1 MSSQG
6 RGELRR
12 SDALWWLRACWLAG
26 LLAAPFLLS
35 GCAVSKFS
43 NPFGAGSPDTSA
55 SAVTEDRLL
64 ETAKADSGNDLPGGL
79 SAHCPQVVAWPR
91 DRLLTIY
98 QPGHVGDNLAVVH
111 RGEITKMARECQ
123 IYSDRVVVRYGF
135 AGRVLLGP
143 KGIPGTVNLPV
154 SIRVAGT
161 EQKTLATD
169 KMTSPRPCR
178 KATRSAISR
187 WCGRSPSPSSSAR
200 GPRTT
205 RSSSPSSAPSPAPG
219 SRSANR
225 PAPRRSCRGS
235 RLAVFTLTPKNC
247 SPRC

>member
-12 SDALWWLRACWLAG
+12 SNALCWRGICRVVG
-26 LLAAPFLLS
+26 LLLAPLILS

-43 NPFGAGSPDTSA
+43 NPFSAGSPDTSA
-55 SAVTEDRLL
+55 SAVTADKLL
-64 ETAKADSGNDLPGGL
+64 ETAKADSGTDLPGGY
-79 SAHCPQVVAWPR
+79 SAHCPQVVAWPA

-98 QPGHVGDNLAVVH
+98 QPGHVGDNLAVLH

-143 KGIPGTVNLPV
+143 KGTPGVVTLPV
-154 SIRVAGT
+154 SIRVAGA

-169 KMTSPRPCR
+169 KMTISATVPANDPAGYFSMVREIAFPIQVGTRPEDY
-178 KATRSAISR
+178 KVFVAFD
-187 WCGRSPSPSSSAR
+187 
-200 GPRTT
+200 RTQ
-205 RSSSPSSAPSPAPG
+205 PG
-219 SRSANR
+219 A
-225 PAPRRSCRGS
+225 G
-235 RLAVFTLTPKNC
+235 
-247 SPRC
+247 